1 MRNITVPVKNVALL
15 AAQGQALLSAP
26 QRLTH
31 RLGLIHGDTGLG
43 KTTSTAWFAI
53 RHSAYYVRSMAAW
66 RTPSA
71 LLRAICRE
79 LEIPTRRYP
88 DIMLDNITRKLSMD
102 NRPLFIDEAD
112 YLVRYPDMR
121 DSIMDLQDMS
131 TMPIILVGMKDIK
144 REIKKSEK
152 FENRFLIDVEF
163 QRLDENDARLITDQ
177 LCEVDVSDDLLADLY
192 KYARGNTRRITTG
205 LYRIE
210 QVAASLSVN
219 RMDLATFREA
229 RGTYFLG
236 VAA

>member
-1 MRNITVPVKNVALL
+1 MRNITVPVKNVTLL
-15 AAQGQALLSAP
+15 SAQGQALLSAP

-31 RLGLIHGDTGLG
+31 RLGLIWGDTGLG
-43 KTTSTAWFAI
+43 KSTGVAWFAI
-53 RHSAYYVRSMAAW
+53 RNSAYYVRCMAAW

-79 LEIPTRRYP
+79 LEIPTRRYT
-88 DIMLDNITRKLSMD
+88 DVMLDDITRKLSMD

-112 YLVRYPDMR
+112 YLVRFDDMR

-152 FENRFLIDVEF
+152 FDNRFLIDVEF
-163 QRLDENDARLITDQ
+163 QPLDENDARLITDQ
-177 LCEVDVSDDLLADLY
+177 LCEVAVCDDLLADLY
-192 KYARGNTRRITTG
+192 KYAKGNTRRITTG

-210 QVAASLSVN
+210 QVAASLGVN

-229 RGTYFLG
+229 KGTYFLG

>member
-43 KTTSTAWFAI
+43 KTTGTAWFAI
-53 RHSAYYVRSMAAW
+53 KHSAYYVRAMAAW

-71 LLRAICRE
+71 LLRSICRE
-79 LEIPTRRYP
+79 LEIPRRRYLDDMLN
-88 DIMLDNITRKLSMD
+88 DIVNKLSMEG
-102 NRPLFIDEAD
+102 RPLFIDEAD
-112 YLVRYPDMR
+112 YLVRFDDIR
-121 DSIMDLQDMS
+121 DTIMDMQDMS
-131 TMPIILVGMKDIK
+131 VMPIILVGMKGIK
-144 REIKKSEK
+144 NEIKKSDK
-152 FENRFLIDVEF
+152 FDNRFLIDVEF
-163 QRLDENDARLITDQ
+163 NALDMDDARLITDQ
-177 LCEVDVSDDLLADLY
+177 LCEVQVSDDLLADLY
-192 KYARGNTRRITTG
+192 KFARGNTRRITTG

-210 QVAASLSVN
+210 QVAASLDVTS
-219 RMDLATFREA
+219 MDLAKFREA

>member
-1 MRNITVPVKNVALL
+1 MENITVPVKNVARLS
-15 AAQGQALLSAP
+15 AQGQALLSAP

-43 KTTSTAWFAI
+43 KTTATAWFAVQ
-53 RHSAYYVRSMAAW
+53 HSAFYIRAMAAW

-71 LLRAICRE
+71 LLRTICRE
-79 LEIPTRRYP
+79 LEIPTRRYL
-88 DIMLDNITRKLSMD
+88 DVMLDDITRKLSME

-112 YLVRYPDMR
+112 YLVRFPDIR

-144 REIKKSEK
+144 REIRKSEK
-152 FENRFLIDVEF
+152 FDNRFLIDVEF
-163 QRLDENDARLITDQ
+163 KPLDDDDARLIAAQ
-177 LCEVDVSDDLLADLY
+177 LCEVEVAEDLQAHLF
-192 KYARGNTRRITTG
+192 KFARGNTRRITTG

-210 QVAASLSVN
+210 QVAASLGIKRIS
-219 RMDLATFREA
+219 LEQFREA
-229 RGTYFLG
+229 GGTYFLG

>member
-1 MRNITVPVKNVALL
+1 MKNITVPVKNVALL

-43 KTTSTAWFAI
+43 KTTATAWFAI

-66 RTPSA
+66 RSPAA

-79 LEIPTRRYP
+79 MGIKPRRYM
-88 DIMLDNITRKLSMD
+88 DLMLDDITRKLSME

-112 YLVRYPDMR
+112 YLIRYPDMR
-121 DSIMDLQDMS
+121 DTIMDLQDMS
-131 TMPIILVGMKDIK
+131 TLPIILVGMKDIK
-144 REIKKSEK
+144 REIKRSEK
-152 FENRFLIDVEF
+152 FDNRFLIDVEF
-163 QRLDENDARLITDQ
+163 HPLDINDARLIADQ
-177 LCEVDVSDDLLADLY
+177 VCDVRVGDDLLADLF
-192 KYARGNTRRITTG
+192 KYARGNTRRISTG

-210 QVAASLSVN
+210 QVAASLGRDTMELDV
-219 RMDLATFREA
+219 FREA

-236 VAA
+236 VRA